1 MPSAGLIRFTPLFHE
16 RVWGGRRLADLFG
29 KDLPPGAVVGES
41 WELVDRPEAQSVVA
55 GGPLAGTTINE
66 LWAGADRRRVFG
78 GRSVAWGERFPLLVK
93 LLDCTETLSVQVHP
107 PAAIAPELGGEPK
120 TEMWVLLGDDPGAHV
135 FAGLRAGATREGFG
149 EALRAGEDVSEQLHR
164 LPVTRGDV
172 VFVPSG
178 RVHAIGAGC
187 VIAEIQQNSD
197 TTYRVYDFDRP
208 GLDGKPRE
216 LHVDE
221 SIRSIDFDDVEPGLA
236 EPAGELLVGNDL
248 FVVERLVVDA
258 PRPASDAP
266 GEMAVLCLLAGEATC
281 AGEPLAAG
289 EFVLVPAEAS
299 DAELVPGG
307 EPAEVLRIALP
318 A

>member
-1 MPSAGLIRFTPLFHE
+1 MPSDGLLRFTPLFHE
-16 RVWGGRRLADLFG
+16 RVWGGRRLAGLFG
-29 KDLPPGAVVGES
+29 KDLPDGAVVGES

-55 GGPLAGTTINE
+55 GGPLAGATLNE
-66 LWAGADRRRVFG
+66 LWAGPERMRIFG
-78 GRSVAWGERFPLLVK
+78 LRSVSHGERFPLLVK
-93 LLDCTETLSVQVHP
+93 LLDCTETLSIQVHP

-135 FAGLRAGATREGFG
+135 FAGMRAGATREGFDR
-149 EALRAGEDVSEQLHR
+149 ALRAGEDVSEHLHR
-164 LPVTRGDV
+164 IEVSRGDV

-216 LHVDE
+216 LHVE
-221 SIRSIDFDDVEPGLA
+221 QSVRSIDFDDVEPALA
-236 EPAGELLVGNDL
+236 EPDGELLVGNDL
-248 FVVERLVVDA
+248 FVVERLLVDA
-258 PRPASDAP
+258 ARPASDAP
-266 GEMAVLCLLAGEATC
+266 NEMAVLCLTDGEATC

-289 EFVLVPAEAS
+289 EFVLVPADS
-299 DAELVPGG
+299 SNAELRPAG
-307 EPAEVLRIALP
+307 EAAEVLRISLP
-318 A
+318 G